1 MSKGKLGD
9 FVTKLCRAIGGNPTE
24 EKILRETKNF
34 MADLVSVDDWLPD
47 RYAIANPDYYQQYL
61 LYCDGLK
68 RFSIVS
74 FVWGPGQK
82 TPIHDHTVWGVIGML
97 RGQEVSQRYS
107 YGDNDELLLGQQDTL
122 LPGDVEM
129 VSPTV
134 GDIHEV
140 SNGLND
146 QDSISIHV
154 YGANIG
160 EVNRHVYAFPSGE
173 KKPFVSGY
181 ANSELP
187 NIWQKN

>member
-1 MSKGKLGD
+1 MSKGRLGD

-68 RFSIVS
+68 RLSIVS

>member
-1 MSKGKLGD
+1 MSKGRLES
-9 FVTKLCRAIGGNPTE
+9 FIAKLCRVIEGDVTE
-24 EKILRETKNF
+24 EKILQETKHL
-34 MADLVSVDDWLPD
+34 MGDLVSLDDWLPE

-68 RFSIVS
+68 RFSVVS

-107 YGDNDELLLGQQDTL
+107 YGDNDELVLGQQDTL
-122 LPGDVEM
+122 LPGDVET

-134 GDIHEV
+134 GDIHAV
-140 SNGLND
+140 SNGLSD

-173 KKPFVSGY
+173 RKPFVSGY
-181 ANSELP
+181 ANFELP
-187 NIWQKN
+187 NI